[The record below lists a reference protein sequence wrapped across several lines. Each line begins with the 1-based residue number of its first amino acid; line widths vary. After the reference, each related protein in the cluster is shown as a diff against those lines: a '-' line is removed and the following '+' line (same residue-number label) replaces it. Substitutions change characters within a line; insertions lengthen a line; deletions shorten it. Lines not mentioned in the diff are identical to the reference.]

1 MSGFIISTI
10 PDRCKRCFSCIRECP
25 AKAILVSGGQARI
38 IEERC
43 IACGHCIKVCS
54 QCAKLVSSDATLVL
68 EMLKSEPDKKKIAVL
83 APSFAASFPENYYK
97 VITGLKEIGFDLVS
111 EVSFGADLTSNSY
124 ISALMEG
131 KKKPVISSTCPA
143 VFNFIQ
149 KYYQALVPNL
159 ATIVSPVIALGK
171 FLRKEYGKNSKI
183 VFIGPCVAKKAEIL
197 DESVRGVIDF
207 ALSFAELKMIFEG
220 ESLDINTLEDGYFDP
235 PHSNMGKAL
244 PLAGGL
250 LKATDL
256 PGDVLDEEIIVVEG
270 KEKVVEIIEEIAN
283 NNINARFVDILF
295 CEGCISGPAIDSE
308 LNYYSRREKV
318 IEFIK
323 RDLKQLDKKVW
334 RSNIY
339 NSRDIDFSREF
350 KLKSQRKPVPP
361 EKTIEAILRSIGK
374 FGKENELN
382 CGSCG
387 YATCR
392 EFAISIGKGLGEI
405 EMCLPHLLDTINNA
419 LEHLRKTQEQL
430 QNAEKLASIGQ
441 LAAGVA
447 HEINNPLGTIMVYS
461 SLLQKQLAKAGTA
474 PSDYNEDLN
483 LILQEANRCKS
494 IVANLLNFARQGK
507 LKISEFD
514 VPELIGGIV
523 RKLKVS
529 GKFTDIDCQIL
540 DFGKISKIQA
550 DKDQIEQVITNI
562 LVNAIDA
569 VEYTEKKEIRIG
581 AEEKEKHLYIY
592 ISDSGCGI
600 KKEEHKKL
608 YTPFFT
614 TKEPGKGTGLGL
626 AITYG
631 IIKMH
636 RGDIYFESE
645 EGKGTKFT
653 VKLPLIL
660 NLNN

>member
-97 VITGLKEIGFDLVS
+97 VITGLKEVGFDLVS

-220 ESLDINTLEDGYFDP
+220 ESLDINSLEDGYFDP

-514 VPELIGGIV
+514 ISELIGGIV
-523 RKLKVS
+523 RKLKVG

-540 DFGKISKIQA
+540 HFGKISKIQA

-569 VEYTEKKEIRIG
+569 VEYTEKKEISIG

-653 VKLPLIL
+653 VKLPLVL